1 MHARTIFEMAIDQ
14 TLQKIYL
21 RKCVCIGE
29 KMAKIKYGSRA
40 EDRVICLL
48 NNRNKVEINML
59 LCAELHRAIVP
70 SQDKFF
76 ILIFCYFISEE

>member
-21 RKCVCIGE
+21 RKCVCIRE
-29 KMAKIKYGSRA
+29 KMGKVKYDSKA
-40 EDRVICLL
+40 EDRVICML

-59 LCAELHRAIVP
+59 
-70 SQDKFF
+70 
-76 ILIFCYFISEE
+76 

>member
-21 RKCVCIGE
+21 RKCVCIRE
-29 KMAKIKYGSRA
+29 KMDKIKYGSRA
-40 EDRVICLL
+40 EDRVICI
-48 NNRNKVEINML
+48 NNRNKIKINML

-76 ILIFCYFISEE
+76 ILIFCHFISEE